1 MILPLKNCELTQAY
15 GRKNPTYSKGYHTG
29 VDYAA
34 RGQDKSVYAVASG
47 TVIRARFA
55 PGAKG
60 ADPSGWGNYVIV
72 RTDGYDIIYAHL
84 ASVAVTQGMQIA
96 AGERLGI
103 QGSTGNSTG
112 PHLHFEVRKDDWQ
125 LRQDVDPVMYLQGLE
140 QLEQDQ
146 GVPIRLLCRC
156 GDLLDELQ
164 GVMIDGAVYGPVRP
178 LMEQYGHK
186 VEWDGSRVDVW
197 PPGSK

>member
-1 MILPLKNCELTQAY
+1 MLPLKNSEITQPY
-15 GRKNPTYSKGYHTG
+15 GRKNPAYTKGYHTG
-29 VDYAA
+29 TDYAA
-34 RGQDKSVYAVASG
+34 RGTDKSVYAVTSG

-84 ASVAVTQGMQIA
+84 ASVAVTQGLKVA

-112 PHLHFEVRKDDWQ
+112 PHLHFEVRKGDWA
-125 LRQDVDPVMYLQGLE
+125 LKQDIDPVKYLQGLE
-140 QLEQDQ
+140 QEP
-146 GVPIRLLCRC
+146 GVKIRLLCQC
-156 GDLLDELQ
+156 GDLMDELQ
-164 GVMIDGAVYGPVRP
+164 GVLIDGGVYAPVRP
-178 LMEQYGHK
+178 MMERYGHK
-186 VEWDGSRVDVW
+186 VAWDGIKVDVR